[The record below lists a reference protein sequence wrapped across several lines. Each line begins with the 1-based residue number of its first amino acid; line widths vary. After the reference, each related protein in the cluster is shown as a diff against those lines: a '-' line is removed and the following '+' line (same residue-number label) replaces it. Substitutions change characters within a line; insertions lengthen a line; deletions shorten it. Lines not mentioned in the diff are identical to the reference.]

1 MLKFNVTNSHIN
13 SAVSAFEYI
22 YVVRFDEE
30 KKVNPQ
36 KHFVPPWMRVN
47 KLRKFGFNVEA
58 FYPSNSFPD
67 NPTFHHVWS
76 ILVTHIQIKKVLF

>member
-36 KHFVPPWMRVN
+36 KHFVPP
-47 KLRKFGFNVEA
+47 
-58 FYPSNSFPD
+58 
-67 NPTFHHVWS
+67 
-76 ILVTHIQIKKVLF
+76 